1 MTLTL
6 PMIASIAV
14 VLLVVYF
21 QITKF
26 YQNRKR
32 IDLFSKIFA
41 GQDYDLDKDEND
53 LVVGITGSG
62 NEIFDDIKNS
72 INGYLGGTQGTEVDF
87 QLLKDS
93 VDRHCDMIE
102 DEINSQ
108 MPLPL
113 YFGLAGTMTGAIIGL
128 FALVF
133 GRAIFQLMNGN
144 EDIAEKVASNIN
156 DLLWGVA
163 IAMVASAIGIILTSY
178 NTIYFKEKKLQE
190 ETEKNKFLA
199 WMQSRVLSAV
209 PSGISQQMK
218 ALATQ
223 LATFNRNFKS
233 NTDSINTTLSRAKE
247 VYQSQADVIEQYKAI
262 DLAEIANGVSSIM
275 RRLRSSTESLDNF
288 TQYLNTVHEYYEEM
302 QVFVEKL
309 DNETERIGILQDI
322 QKFFNS
328 HKAVIAEETSDAH
341 KNIQESIKAIQESTE
356 QQVNE
361 TYTALTE
368 QSQKLKD
375 AINEN
380 NEQFRSLC
388 QDMRIKFKE
397 QMDEMPAIAQN
408 LKKLEEI
415 PSKFEAAVAKITQS
429 QEKLA
434 SYFLAASQKI
444 VNAGQKDADQESNG
458 TMQFGQG
465 TSNAKFP
472 SSVKWTIII
481 GMTLITLATIGN
493 TAYNIWKGE
502 TTPVPA
508 IQTEEIINDSITT
521 SFPPPIEDTT
531 HLQNLQ
537 NPLQQQ

>member
-1 MTLTL
+1 
-6 PMIASIAV
+6 
-14 VLLVVYF
+14 
-21 QITKF
+21 
-26 YQNRKR
+26 
-32 IDLFSKIFA
+32 
-41 GQDYDLDKDEND
+41 
-53 LVVGITGSG
+53 
-62 NEIFDDIKNS
+62 
-72 INGYLGGTQGTEVDF
+72 
-87 QLLKDS
+87 
-93 VDRHCDMIE
+93 
-102 DEINSQ
+102 
-108 MPLPL
+108 
-113 YFGLAGTMTGAIIGL
+113 
-128 FALVF
+128 
-133 GRAIFQLMNGN
+133 
-144 EDIAEKVASNIN
+144 
-156 DLLWGVA
+156 
-163 IAMVASAIGIILTSY
+163 
-178 NTIYFKEKKLQE
+178 
-190 ETEKNKFLA
+190 
-199 WMQSRVLSAV
+199 
-209 PSGISQQMK
+209 
-218 ALATQ
+218 
-223 LATFNRNFKS
+223 
-233 NTDSINTTLSRAKE
+233 
-247 VYQSQADVIEQYKAI
+247 
-262 DLAEIANGVSSIM
+262 
-275 RRLRSSTESLDNF
+275 
-288 TQYLNTVHEYYEEM
+288 M
-302 QVFVEKL
+302 QVWH
-309 DNETERIGILQDI
+309 I

-458 TMQFGQG
+458 VMQFGQG

-508 IQTEEIINDSITT
+508 IQTEENINDSITT
-521 SFPPPIEDTT
+521 SFPPQIEDTT
-531 HLQNLQ
+531 HLQNQQ

>member
-1 MTLTL
+1 MELTF

-21 QITKF
+21 QFRKF
-26 YQNRKR
+26 SQNRKR
-32 IDLFSKIFA
+32 IELFSDIFS
-41 GQDYDLDKDEND
+41 GQDYDLEKDEND
-53 LVVGITGSG
+53 LVVGINGSG

-133 GRAIFQLMNGN
+133 GRAIFQLMIGNGA
-144 EDIAEKVASNIN
+144 IADKVASNIN

-163 IAMVASAIGIILTSY
+163 IAMVASAIGIILTSL
-178 NTIYFKEKKLQE
+178 NTIYFKDKKLQE

-218 ALATQ
+218 ALVTQ
-223 LATFNRNFKS
+223 LATFNRNFRD

-247 VYQSQADVIEQYKAI
+247 VYQSQANIIEEYKAI
-262 DLAEIANGVSSIM
+262 DLEGIANGVSSIM

-341 KNIQESIKAIQESTE
+341 KNIQESIKAIQKSTE

-368 QSQKLKD
+368 QSQKLKNAVD
-375 AINEN
+375 EN

-388 QDMRIKFKE
+388 QDMRTKFEE
-397 QMDEMPAIAQN
+397 QMNEMPAVAQN

-415 PSKFEAAVAKITQS
+415 PDKLEAAVAKITQA
-429 QEKLA
+429 QERLA
-434 SYFLAASQKI
+434 ADFLTASQKI
-444 VNAGQKDADQESNG
+444 VSSGNKGSGQLSNG
-458 TMQFGQG
+458 ILKIGQG
-465 TSNAKFP
+465 NTKVEIP
-472 SSVKWTIII
+472 SSIKWTVIVGIS
-481 GMTLITLATIGN
+481 LITLATIGN
-493 TAYNIWKGE
+493 TVYNIWKGE
-502 TTPVPA
+502 TTSVPA
-508 IQTEEIINDSITT
+508 IQTVESINDSTT
-521 SFPPPIEDTT
+521 TFFPTQVFDST
-531 HLQNLQ
+531 HIQNQ
-537 NPLQQQ
+537 

>member
-1 MTLTL
+1 MGLTF

-21 QITKF
+21 QVTKF
-26 YQNRKR
+26 LQNRNR
-32 IDLFSKIFA
+32 IELFSKIFA
-41 GQDYDLDKDEND
+41 GQNYDLEKDEDD
-53 LVVGITGSG
+53 LVVGISGSG

-72 INGYLGGTQGTEVDF
+72 INGYLGGTRGTEVDF

-133 GRAIFQLMNGN
+133 GGAIFQLMEGK
-144 EDIAEKVASNIN
+144 DAIGDGAASNIN

-218 ALATQ
+218 ALVTQ

-247 VYQSQADVIEQYKAI
+247 VYQSQADVIEEYKAI
-262 DLAEIANGVSSIM
+262 DLEGIANGVSAIM

-288 TQYLNTVHEYYEEM
+288 TQYLNTVHDYYEEM

-328 HKAVIAEETSDAH
+328 HKAVIAEETTDAH

-388 QDMRIKFKE
+388 EDMRTKFKE
-397 QMDEMPAIAQN
+397 QMEDMPAVAQN
-408 LKKLEEI
+408 LKKLEDI
-415 PSKFEAAVAKITQS
+415 PEKLEAAVAKITQS

-434 SYFLAASQKI
+434 TYFLTASQKI
-444 VNAGQKDADQESNG
+444 VNAGQKDSDQQSNSI
-458 TMQFGQG
+458 MQAGQG
-465 TSNAKFP
+465 TTNAKFP

-481 GMTLITLATIGN
+481 GITLITLATIGN

-502 TTPVPA
+502 TTPVPVFQMENL
-508 IQTEEIINDSITT
+508 IKDSIAT
-521 SFPPPIEDTT
+521 SLPPQMDDTT
-531 HLQNLQ
+531 HIQIQ
-537 NPLQQQ
+537 

>member
-133 GRAIFQLMNGN
+133 GGAIFQLMAGKGA
-144 EDIAEKVASNIN
+144 IGYGAASNIN

-199 WMQSRVLSAV
+199 WMQSCVLSAV

-262 DLAEIANGVSSIM
+262 DLAEIATGVSSIM

-309 DNETERIGILQDI
+309 DHETERINILQDI

-458 TMQFGQG
+458 VMQFEQG

-472 SSVKWTIII
+472 SSVKWTIIVGI
-481 GMTLITLATIGN
+481 TLITLATVCN

-502 TTPVPA
+502 TTPVPVT
-508 IQTEEIINDSITT
+508 QTTDSINDSIAMSIPTQIDD
-521 SFPPPIEDTT
+521 SM
-531 HLQNLQ
+531 HLQNQQ
-537 NPLQQQ
+537 NHMQQQ

>member
-1 MTLTL
+1 
-6 PMIASIAV
+6 MIASIVV

-21 QITKF
+21 QCRKF
-26 YQNRKR
+26 LQNRKR
-32 IDLFSKIFA
+32 IELFSKIFA

-133 GRAIFQLMNGN
+133 GRAIFQLMTGNGA
-144 EDIAEKVASNIN
+144 IADKVASNIN

-163 IAMVASAIGIILTSY
+163 IAMVASAIGIVLTSW
-178 NTIYFKEKKLQE
+178 NTIYFKDKKLQE

-218 ALATQ
+218 ALVTQ
-223 LATFNRNFKS
+223 LATFNRNFRS
-233 NTDSINTTLSRAKE
+233 NTDSINATLSRAKE
-247 VYQSQADVIEQYKAI
+247 VYQSQADVIEEYKAI
-262 DLAEIANGVSSIM
+262 DLEGIANGVSSIM

-288 TQYLNTVHEYYEEM
+288 TQYLNTVHDYYEEM

-309 DNETERIGILQDI
+309 DHETERIGILQDI

-341 KNIQESIKAIQESTE
+341 KNIQESIKAIQDSTE
-356 QQVNE
+356 QQVSE
-361 TYTALTE
+361 TYVALTE

-388 QDMRIKFKE
+388 QDMRAKFKE
-397 QMDEMPAIAQN
+397 QMEEMPAIAQN

-415 PSKFEAAVAKITQS
+415 PSKLETAVAKITES

-434 SYFLAASQKI
+434 TYFLTASQKI
-444 VNAGQKDADQESNG
+444 VNAGQKDSGQESDG
-458 TMQFGQG
+458 IVQSGQR
-465 TSNAKFP
+465 TTNTKFP
-472 SSVKWTIII
+472 SSVKWTIIVGI
-481 GMTLITLATIGN
+481 TLITLATVGN

-502 TTPVPA
+502 TTPVPVT
-508 IQTEEIINDSITT
+508 QTTDSINDSIAMSIPTQIDD
-521 SFPPPIEDTT
+521 SM
-531 HLQNLQ
+531 HLQNQQ
-537 NPLQQQ
+537 NHMQQQ